1 MTLFEGTDLSMA
13 YSGFSDQQP
22 YVQQSQPTAPTVQ
35 SMQLPPVVQQPPP
48 QAPRQMVSVQQ
59 PSEVVY
65 QPPEAMYT
73 QQPAVQPTP
82 QQDSFLDRLSAHR
95 YDVLKVTM
103 FAFVILLAI
112 SFDRFFNHYLTQY
125 ISQAVLTNMQEILVR
140 LSYPVAVLLVIWF
153 VKAM

>member
-13 YSGFSDQQP
+13 YGGFSDQQP
-22 YVQQSQPTAPTVQ
+22 YNQQAFPTAPTVQ

-59 PSEVVY
+59 PNEQPY
-65 QPPEAMYT
+65 NPPEAMYV
-73 QQPAVQPTP
+73 QQPAVP
-82 QQDSFLDRLSAHR
+82 QVQQEDSFLDRLSAHR
-95 YDVLKVTM
+95 YDVLKVAM

-112 SFDRFFNHYLTQY
+112 SLDRFFNHYLSQY
-125 ISQAVLTNMQEILVR
+125 ISQAILTTTQEVLVR
-140 LSYPVAVLLVIWF
+140 VSYPVAVLLVIWF

>member
-22 YVQQSQPTAPTVQ
+22 FNQQAPPTAPTVQ
-35 SMQLPPVVQQPPP
+35 SMHLPPVVQQPPP

-59 PSEVVY
+59 PNEQPY
-65 QPPEAMYT
+65 NPPEAMYV
-73 QQPAVQPTP
+73 QQPAVP
-82 QQDSFLDRLSAHR
+82 QVQQEDSFLDRLSAHR
-95 YDVLKVTM
+95 YDVLKVAM

-112 SFDRFFNHYLTQY
+112 SMDRFFNHYLSQY
-125 ISQAVLTNMQEILVR
+125 ISQAILTTTQEVLVR
-140 LSYPVAVLLVIWF
+140 VSYPVAILLVIWF